1 MSWASGDAHSPHL
14 QGIMARGI
22 INSLKK
28 RTVYEMTNIN
38 SNDLNFLLRAERNAL
53 AEIKQLTENNSIPCS
68 MNMDYL
74 NGKLHAYNE
83 ALELVERV
91 INGDLALRT
100 ANI

>member
-1 MSWASGDAHSPHL
+1 
-14 QGIMARGI
+14 MARGI

>member
-1 MSWASGDAHSPHL
+1 
-14 QGIMARGI
+14 
-22 INSLKK
+22 
-28 RTVYEMTNIN
+28 MTNIN
-38 SNDLNFLLRAERNAL
+38 SSDLNFLLRAERNAL